1 MMSHPV
7 FRNAVAAAVMRQ
19 DGLLPLTETVQ
30 GLVGVMVDLQVR
42 LRQNTAVIRQR
53 LLQTQDSSSW
63 TAGLFSLLFLPVT

>member
-53 LLQTQDSSSW
+53 SGAPSNP
-63 TAGLFSLLFLPVT
+63 AFFFLDRGFI